1 MGATAPS
8 MACSL
13 PSGRWRLCTPG
24 GPPLPGHLRG
34 EHRLQGGLHLGG
46 SARLEPGGHASR
58 PHPGDLGMGAR
69 RHRLCGPRGGCRLA
83 WPLISFFPAR
93 CGEGAPDGEQMR
105 PSGPRIW
112 GVCGPPADTG
122 DSHPPHQKVP
132 LHILLCAV
140 HVLRH
145 VSDQIVSDQG
155 GVVSD
160 LGRDRKSGARVVSEE
175 VCDGER
181 PFGKSTSPSGFI
193 GEVQYREGPFVRST
207 HLQAASGRKYT
218 VGRIL
223 YPQGLKRYHVGS
235 IRPGRTICRIL
246 PPSTGFMREVCLEE
260 GTACNICSSPSGF
273 INCGSTQR
281 RTISRIHTLPSGFVW
296 EVYGRDALR
305 LILGS
310 HLRPEASVC

>member
-1 MGATAPS
+1 MFQIDCVRS
-8 MACSL
+8 
-13 PSGRWRLCTPG
+13 
-24 GPPLPGHLRG
+24 
-34 EHRLQGGLHLGG
+34 
-46 SARLEPGGHASR
+46 
-58 PHPGDLGMGAR
+58 
-69 RHRLCGPRGGCRLA
+69 RGGRFR
-83 WPLISFFPAR
+83 S
-93 CGEGAPDGEQMR
+93 GEGSQIRCQGRFRGGMR
-105 PSGPRIW
+105 WGKTIW
-112 GVCGPPADTG
+112 KIHLSKWFHWG
-122 DSHPPHQKVP
+122 
-132 LHILLCAV
+132 
-140 HVLRH
+140 
-145 VSDQIVSDQG
+145 
-155 GVVSD
+155 
-160 LGRDRKSGARVVSEE
+160 
-175 VCDGER
+175 
-181 PFGKSTSPSGFI
+181 STI
-193 GEVQYREGPFVRST
+193 HREGPFVRST

-223 YPQGLKRYHVGS
+223 YPQGPKRYHVGS